1 MDFSN
6 GVGSKEINNS
16 QFRALLVQS
25 PHRKAQL
32 GIHDRT
38 TTIERKENKKY
49 ILCTFQDKRKEIL
62 DKIQTKEDA
71 SATHLYFDYN
81 LKVNLIISS
90 GGIH

>member
-38 TTIERKENKKY
+38 TTIERKENKNKIHTLY
-49 ILCTFQDKRKEIL
+49 LSRQKERK
-62 DKIQTKEDA
+62 
-71 SATHLYFDYN
+71 F
-81 LKVNLIISS
+81 
-90 GGIH
+90 G